1 MDNSLRINPDR
12 LERSIQELAV
22 FGLNEHGGLDRT
34 AFTPAELEAREWLK
48 AALTSEGFSVRI
60 DAAANIWGRRAGEN
74 LELLPPIVC
83 GSHMDTVP
91 NGGKYDG
98 ALGVLM
104 ALEVLRTLDDAGIA
118 TRHPFELVS
127 FSAEEPNPFGL
138 STFGSRAAAGKLTR
152 EQIIRVKN
160 PEGKLLTEALEEA
173 GGSPECFEQAAL
185 SKEALS
191 AFVEV
196 HIEQGRRLIS
206 RNIPIGAVT
215 SITGIYREE
224 VTVRG
229 EANHAGTTLMEDRND
244 ALTAAAEMILAA
256 ESICRAFP
264 DREVVGTVGQ
274 LKIIP
279 NAPNIIPAEAVFLV
293 EFRGESKEQIGQVLT
308 EWNLRLE
315 LLARRRPSVV
325 TRKVI
330 LDQAP
335 SPMDR
340 TIIEAIERQ
349 AGLLHIPYQRLGSM
363 AGHDAAHLASITRS
377 GMIFV
382 PSVGGKSHC
391 PEEESRISD
400 IEQAANVLLHTLLD
414 LDAGLDTGGRQL

>member
-1 MDNSLRINPDR
+1 MDKSLRINRDR
-12 LERSIQELAV
+12 LERSIQELAT
-22 FGLNEHGGLDRT
+22 FGQNENGGLDRT
-34 AFTPAELEAREWLK
+34 TFTPAELEAREWLK
-48 AALTSEGFSVRI
+48 AALRNEGISIRI
-60 DAAANIWGRRAGEN
+60 DEAANIWGRRAGEN
-74 LELLPPIVC
+74 PELLPPIVC

-104 ALEVLRTLDDAGIA
+104 ALEVLRTLNDAGIA

-138 STFGSRAAAGKLTR
+138 STFGSRAVTGKLTR
-152 EQIIRVKN
+152 EQIIGVRN

-173 GGSPECFEQAAL
+173 GGSPECFDQAAL
-185 SKEALS
+185 SKEAIS

-206 RNIPIGAVT
+206 RNIPIGVVT

-264 DREVVGTVGQ
+264 ACEVVGTVGQ

-293 EFRGESKEQIGQVLT
+293 EFRGESKDQIGQVLT
-308 EWNLRLE
+308 EWKLRLE
-315 LLARRRPSVV
+315 LLARRRLSIV

-330 LDQAP
+330 LNQPP

-340 TIIEAIERQ
+340 SVLESIERQ
-349 AGLLHIPYQRLGSM
+349 AGLLRIPSLRLGSM
-363 AGHDAAHLASITRS
+363 AGHDATHMTSITRS

-391 PEEESRISD
+391 PEEESRITD
-400 IEQAANVLLHTLLD
+400 IEQAANVLLHTMLD
-414 LDAGLDTGGRQL
+414 LDAGLDTGGGEL

>member
-1 MDNSLRINPDR
+1 S
-12 LERSIQELAV
+12 
-22 FGLNEHGGLDRT
+22 
-34 AFTPAELEAREWLK
+34 
-48 AALTSEGFSVRI
+48 
-60 DAAANIWGRRAGEN
+60 
-74 LELLPPIVC
+74 PPIVC
-83 GSHMDTVP
+83 GSHIDTVP
-91 NGGKYDG
+91 GGGKYDG

-104 ALEVLRTLDDAGIA
+104 ALEVLRTLNDAGIA

-138 STFGSRAAAGKLTR
+138 STFGSRAVAGKLTR
-152 EQIIRVKN
+152 EQIIGVRN
-160 PEGKLLTEALEEA
+160 PEGKLLTDALTEA
-173 GGSPECFEQAAL
+173 GGSPEYFERAVL
-185 SKEALS
+185 SKKSIS

-206 RNIPIGAVT
+206 RNIPIGVVT

-224 VTVRG
+224 VAVRG

-264 DREVVGTVGQ
+264 AYEVVGTVGQ
-274 LKIIP
+274 LHLMA
-279 NAPNIIPAEAVFLV
+279 NAPNIIPEEAVFLV
-293 EFRGESKEQIGQVLT
+293 EFRGESKEQIRQVLT

-315 LLARRRPSVV
+315 LLAKRRRSVV

-340 TIIEAIERQ
+340 SVMEAIERQ
-349 AGLLHIPYQRLGSM
+349 AELLGIPSLRLGSM
-363 AGHDAAHLASITRS
+363 AGHDAAHMASITRS

-391 PEEESRISD
+391 PEEESRIAD

-414 LDAGLDTGGRQL
+414 LDSRLDSGGR